1 MSRSLEQAGT
11 SYQVLLAAREYL
23 DALSPEQW
31 ARLPAPCRPWRILDE
46 GDIARYSR
54 CLSAEYLPLR
64 GTAAD
69 VAVLEEMWSF
79 FLQASIRID
88 RLQEKE
94 AGKG

>member
-1 MSRSLEQAGT
+1 MSRRLEQAG
-11 SYQVLLAAREYL
+11 SPYQVLLAAREYL
-23 DALSPEQW
+23 DALSSEQW
-31 ARLPAPCRPWRILDE
+31 ARLPAPCRPWRILE
-46 GDIARYSR
+46 EADIGRYSR
-54 CLSAEYLPLR
+54 CLTEEYLPLR

-88 RLQEKE
+88 RLQEE